1 MTEQRF
7 TQRRRASHWHRI
19 RFWLIVILALLG
31 AGTLIWLFWFSATFG
46 VHKVEINGTETLKP
60 HAVELAAAVPKGQP
74 LVRVNTTQIESH
86 VSLLA
91 RVESVD
97 VRRHWP
103 NTITVNIRERHAI
116 AWIRDGTTIRG
127 VDRFGVD
134 FRSYAKP
141 PKGLIEVRIT
151 ANTPKRRQDAMVE
164 ATKVIGKIHAKDT
177 GLESSID
184 HVTAGTKDSVELALT
199 KGRTVRWGSA
209 ADSTAKITVLKPLLK
224 IKART
229 YDVSAPEQPTTRK

>member
-1 MTEQRF
+1 M
-7 TQRRRASHWHRI
+7 
-19 RFWLIVILALLG
+19 ILALLA

-46 VHKVEINGTETLKP
+46 VRNVEVNGTETLKP
-60 HAVELAAAVPKGQP
+60 QAVERAAAVPAGQP
-74 LVRVNTTQIESH
+74 LIRINTAKIESQ

-141 PKGLIEVRIT
+141 PKQLIEVRIT
-151 ANTPKRRQDAMVE
+151 ADTPKRRQDALVE
-164 ATKVIGKIHAKDT
+164 TTKVISLIHAKDPD
-177 GLESSID
+177 LESSID

-199 KGRTVRWGSA
+199 KGRKVRWGSA